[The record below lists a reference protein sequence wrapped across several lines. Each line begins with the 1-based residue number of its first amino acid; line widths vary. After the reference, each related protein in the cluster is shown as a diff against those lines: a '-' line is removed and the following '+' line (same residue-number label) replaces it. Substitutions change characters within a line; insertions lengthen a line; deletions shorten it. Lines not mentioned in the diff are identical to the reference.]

1 MFGSSEHLLC
11 SLNPNMW
18 PVEEWMPL
26 DRLTPARSGRTPRRD
41 RQAEPSGPAK
51 TDQDTRPRPG
61 GRWKFWGTAYALLI
75 LLTGTNLPTPLYR
88 GYQAQFGFSPLVVTL
103 IFAAYVAALIPSLLV
118 AGPLSDALGRRK
130 VLLPAVA
137 LAALGSM
144 AFALAEGT
152 EWLFAARILQGLAL
166 GAASG
171 PLTAS
176 LAELEPAG
184 NRRKAALV
192 STVAS
197 VGGLGL
203 GPVLAGL
210 LAQYA
215 PAPHVLPFVVEIM
228 LLVPAVAVITT
239 LPATRPAARWR
250 PRRPELPA
258 TMRGAFATS
267 GTASF
272 LAFAVI
278 GLFLTLV
285 PTYVITLSGSKNL
298 LLGGAAVALMLVC
311 SVVAQLVAY
320 GRPARTL
327 EWIGLPLLATGLVML
342 ALAGGMS
349 SLPLLLIA
357 TVVAGIGQGLVFL
370 GGLTAVSQAAAADRH
385 AEVLSSF
392 YVIVYLGVGLPV
404 IGVGFLATV
413 AGLLAAV
420 QYFAGVVALL
430 CVTVLIVLARVRHRD
445 PATHPPAP
453 LDTADD

>member
-1 MFGSSEHLLC
+1 
-11 SLNPNMW
+11 
-18 PVEEWMPL
+18 MPL
-26 DRLTPARSGRTPRRD
+26 ARFAAAHSGRTPHRD
-41 RQAEPSGPAK
+41 RQSEPSTSPN
-51 TDQDTRPRPG
+51 TDHEARPG
-61 GRWKFWGTAYALLI
+61 PVGRWKFWAAAYALLI

-88 GYQAQFGFSPLVVTL
+88 SYEAQFGFSPLVVTL
-103 IFAAYVAALIPSLLV
+103 IFAAYVVALIPSLLV
-118 AGPLSDALGRRK
+118 AGPLSDAIGRRK

-137 LAALGSM
+137 LAALGSVVF
-144 AFALAEGT
+144 AFAADT
-152 EWLFAARILQGLAL
+152 EWLFAARVMQGLAL

-197 VGGLGL
+197 MGGLGL

-215 PAPHVLPFVVEIM
+215 PAPRVLPFVVEIV
-228 LLVPAVAVITT
+228 LLVPAAAVIVSM
-239 LPATRPAARWR
+239 PGNRSATRWR
-250 PRRPELPA
+250 PRRPDIPA
-258 TMRGAFATS
+258 AMRAIFATS

-278 GLFLTLV
+278 GLFLTLI
-285 PTYVITLSGSKNL
+285 PTYVVTLSGSENL

-311 SVVAQLVAY
+311 SVLAQLVSY
-320 GRPARTL
+320 GKPARTL
-327 EWIGLPLLATGLVML
+327 ELIGLPCLAAGLVLL
-342 ALAGGMS
+342 ALAGGLS
-349 SLPLLLIA
+349 SLTLLLIA
-357 TVVAGIGQGLVFL
+357 TVVAGIGQGLAFL
-370 GGLTAVSQAAAADRH
+370 GGLTAVSQAAPADRH

-404 IGVGFLATV
+404 ISVGFLATV

-430 CVTVLIVLARVRHRD
+430 CVIVLIVLLRVRHRV
-445 PATHPPAP
+445 PAIKVAAPAV
-453 LDTADD
+453 TAGD